1 MTADY
6 ESKLKR
12 KYLNAVKHGAFS
24 SMAILPGEDPDEYHA
39 LAEAFCNEWNPE
51 GATEIDA
58 IYTLTNCVWRKRRI
72 RQYITKKVELRPL
85 DPDHPAFDPDL
96 MLEIFNETLQLNP
109 KYLERLI
116 EAIPALR
123 QQLEKKFSKNIRDLL
138 EPAELAKKFNSDDMK
153 VLLERGRP
161 LEPRGFRELRRADI
175 LGEDLFKQ
183 ELAMEERLDAMI
195 DRAVKRLVQ
204 AKAMKQMLASP
215 SLNGQAQQPK
225 RISASNR
232 AEPQP
237 PAQDH

>member
-6 ESKLKR
+6 EKLKR

-24 SMAILPGEDPDEYHA
+24 SVAILPGEDPDEYHA
-39 LAEAFCNEWNPE
+39 LVEAFCNEWNPE

-72 RQYITKKVELRPL
+72 RKFIAERVELRSL

-96 MLEIFNETLQLNP
+96 ALGIINEALQMGP
-109 KYLERLI
+109 KYLEKII
-116 EAIPALR
+116 EENPAL
-123 QQLEKKFSKNIRDLL
+123 QIY
-138 EPAELAKKFNSDDMK
+138 LAKKYPEHLRDL
-153 VLLERGRP
+153 V
-161 LEPRGFRELRRADI
+161 EPAKLVKEFENHIKEQLKRRASEAREVRELRRADVV
-175 LGEDLFKQ
+175 GEDLFKQ

-195 DRAVKRLVQ
+195 DRAIKRLMQ

-225 RISASNR
+225 RISSSNG
-232 AEPQP
+232 AQAQP
-237 PAQDH
+237 STQED